1 MHRLPKLC
9 RDLCL
14 LFPICLP
21 RSTLIHL
28 SSVVCP
34 LDTKPFPTASS
45 GLHHPSALGWGQSW
59 VGHLRTGAELSFL
72 WCWKHLS
79 FSSPFSPRVGND
91 FPEPLGASS
100 CLALSLYW
108 PFWLW
113 EDPLAVQTVKK
124 TKKQKPTRN
133 AGDLGSTP
141 GLGRSPGKGNGYP
154 L

>member
-1 MHRLPKLC
+1 MLAISYLPSQIHSHSSQLC
-9 RDLCL
+9 C
-14 LFPICLP
+14 
-21 RSTLIHL
+21 
-28 SSVVCP
+28 VP

-59 VGHLRTGAELSFL
+59 AGHLRTGAELSFL

-100 CLALSLYW
+100 CLALI
-108 PFWLW
+108 FV
-113 EDPLAVQTVKK
+113 LAFLTMGRSPGSSDSKK
-124 TKKQKPTRN
+124 KKKKKIPTRN

-141 GLGRSPGKGNGYP
+141 GLRRSPGKGNGYP